1 MPIYRVVIDYDRCQ
15 GCKNCIKACGMGVLE
30 AIDDMPYAVNPKECR
45 GCEDCVKACP
55 NDAIKIVYEGI
66 A

>member
-1 MPIYRVVIDYDRCQ
+1 
-15 GCKNCIKACGMGVLE
+15 MGVLE

>member
-1 MPIYRVVIDYDRCQ
+1 
-15 GCKNCIKACGMGVLE
+15 MGVLE
-30 AIDDMPYAVNPKECR
+30 AIDDMPYAVNPEECR